1 MKQNR
6 KPFFSQLCYSSVF
19 FSSLN
24 IFVKRNMTCHFL
36 LVNLTYESRKFVCE
50 KKIIKEMQREILIC
64 ICMYIINLKRKENE
78 RNLSLST

>member
-1 MKQNR
+1 MNQEN
-6 KPFFSQLCYSSVF
+6 L
-19 FSSLN
+19 
-24 IFVKRNMTCHFL
+24 FVK
-36 LVNLTYESRKFVCE
+36 

>member
-1 MKQNR
+1 
-6 KPFFSQLCYSSVF
+6 
-19 FSSLN
+19 
-24 IFVKRNMTCHFL
+24 MTCHFL